1 MEMKNRLSDA
11 IVLMIII
18 LMWTGLLFGAGWLAF
33 GWMVESFGRDVA
45 VVTVFA
51 IGGVVLAIVLWVA
64 SSRHTTT
71 IWRAALSF
79 AADTHEMN
87 VNALR
92 SLSAVQ
98 REDARAHRVRE
109 QAQAQI
115 GVASYRAALADAR
128 TAMRQELRVEQAQI
142 ADGQRQPA
150 PWLTIDE
157 EGDGASFRYVE

>member
-1 MEMKNRLSDA
+1 MELKDKLGGA
-11 IVLMIII
+11 IVAMLIGM
-18 LMWTGLLFGAGWLAF
+18 MWTALLFVGVWLAF
-33 GWMVESFGRDVA
+33 GWLVESFGREVA
-45 VVTVFA
+45 IVTMFA
-51 IGGVVLAIVLWVA
+51 VGGIVLAVVLWVA

-71 IWRAALSF
+71 IWRSALSF

-142 ADGQRQPA
+142 SDGQRQPA